1 MNIKS
6 FFFLTLTLCLL
17 GSPIK
22 SNTEVNQS
30 KKTQDLINEKNDIND
45 DLKNNI
51 WITVYENYQ
60 NYQTLQSK
68 KNILDKE
75 IARLER
81 KSLYSLER
89 KTKLKTLKDER
100 DGITNKLQL
109 LGEYQDEPFKKL
121 ISPNPIDTAP
131 TISNPL
137 AIFSALSF
145 REKLKSDQS
154 DYEQRYKSLT
164 SVVED
169 LERKEQILKEI
180 IVLVPDE
187 KKYKDEYKKTKELLN
202 TLKPFIEVFAT
213 TQNVYSKKIDE
224 MKINLTQEIAQQSKK
239 LITVSIILGVIFGL
253 LLFSKYLMRRYL
265 ADIERF
271 YTLNKALNITF
282 IILAI
287 LILLFAYI
295 ENVNYLVTI
304 LGFASAGIAIA
315 MKEWFM
321 SVIGWLVIFF
331 GGSIHAGD
339 RVRIVKDGSEYV
351 GDIIDI
357 SILRITILEDVTLTT
372 FERNRR
378 AGRVIYI
385 PNNYIFTNMIANY
398 THDGLDTVWDGID
411 FIVTF
416 DSNIAKA
423 STIAKDIAKKYS
435 KGYRDNARKHL
446 NKLRRHYHLKNIS
459 VEPRVF
465 TLITP
470 YGMKISVWYYTNSY
484 STLPLRSTISAS
496 IINSIQKE
504 QDIYLAY
511 PTQSF
516 LWQMIIKKTYPLK
529 NCKKVQSL
537 YNEESTFQDLWMSY
551 KSI

>member
-1 MNIKS
+1 MNKIKIILI
-6 FFFLTLTLCLL
+6 FILTLNLF
-17 GSPIK
+17 GSQSQLNKEANK
-22 SNTEVNQS
+22 SISQI
-30 KKTQDLINEKNDIND
+30 QDLINEKNDIND

-81 KSLYSLER
+81 KSQYSLER
-89 KTKLKTLKDER
+89 KTKLKTLNDER

-137 AIFSALSF
+137 AIFAALSF

-180 IVLVPDE
+180 IILVPDE

-213 TQNVYSKKIDE
+213 TQNVYGKKIDE
-224 MKINLTQEIAQQSKK
+224 MKINLTQEISQQSKK
-239 LITVSIILGVIFGL
+239 LITVSIILGVLFGL

-282 IILAI
+282 IVLAI

-315 MKEWFM
+315 LKEWFM

-372 FERNRR
+372 YERNRR

-423 STIAKDIAKKYS
+423 SIIAKDIAKKYS

-516 LWQMIIKKTYPLK
+516 FMGNDNQK
-529 NCKKVQSL
+529 NISPQELQASKEFLQ
-537 YNEESTFQDLWMSY
+537 
-551 KSI
+551 

>member
-1 MNIKS
+1 MKIKIIL
-6 FFFLTLTLCLL
+6 FLALTLCLF
-17 GSPIK
+17 GATKTSDI
-22 SNTEVNQS
+22 EANQS
-30 KKTQDLINEKNDIND
+30 KKTQELISEKNDIND

-60 NYQTLQSK
+60 NYQTLQNK
-68 KNILDKE
+68 KNTLDKE
-75 IARLER
+75 ITRLER
-81 KSLYSLER
+81 RSINNVER
-89 KTKLKTLKDER
+89 KMKLKALEDER

-109 LGEYQDEPFKKL
+109 LGEYKDEPFKKL
-121 ISPNPIDTAP
+121 LSPNPIDTAP

-145 REKLKSDQS
+145 REKLKSDQD
-154 DYEQRYKSLT
+154 DYEQRYKSII
-164 SVVED
+164 SVVD
-169 LERKEQILKEI
+169 NLERKEQVLKEI
-180 IVLVPDE
+180 IELAPDE
-187 KKYKDEYKKTKELLN
+187 KKYKEEYKKTKELLN

-224 MKINLTQEIAQQSKK
+224 MKINLTQDIAQQSKK
-239 LITVSIILGVIFGL
+239 LVTVSIILGVIFGL

-315 MKEWFM
+315 LKEWFM

-423 STIAKDIAKKYS
+423 SAIAKDIAKKYS

-516 LWQMIIKKTYPLK
+516 FMANDNQK
-529 NCKKVQSL
+529 NIPTQEL
-537 YNEESTFQDLWMSY
+537 QESTE
-551 KSI
+551 SIQ